1 MGAGVGAVI
10 LTPNPYFAMLAKETT
25 DNSKK
30 EHIIKVNDD
39 HSGGKNLNNIKLPI
53 IWNIDESIPEGP
65 NEEAPLIKNDKIRP
79 YKHQSLILPPSD
91 NDDDHN
97 HKFVISAAEHSESED
112 SQIEESPKIK
122 KKTAPKAYTGFDDV
136 SKENVQKIHGDLI
149 QRFFHEN
156 PEDIEGHGEDT
167 QLLQNNVPL
176 EQPNHGNV
184 AQN

>member
-1 MGAGVGAVI
+1 M
-10 LTPNPYFAMLAKETT
+10 
-25 DNSKK
+25 
-30 EHIIKVNDD
+30 
-39 HSGGKNLNNIKLPI
+39 
-53 IWNIDESIPEGP
+53 GP

-112 SQIEESPKIK
+112 SQIEESKTESEHTSNDGDNEQIEIEQIPKIK

-156 PEDIEGHGEDT
+156 PEDIELT
-167 QLLQNNVPL
+167 QNNVPL